1 MVKQIN
7 GLEIE
12 RKQDTEN
19 IYILKVLLVLAL
31 ILRLDVQGSLTKE
44 KGEVL
49 VVLQRLLQ
57 KQDAKLAARI
67 QSDLVS
73 AQITLE
79 NKILSVLGR

>member
-1 MVKQIN
+1 M
-7 GLEIE
+7 
-12 RKQDTEN
+12 
-19 IYILKVLLVLAL
+19 LAL
-31 ILRLDVQGSLTKE
+31 ILRLDVQVSLTKE

-73 AQITLE
+73 AVRL
-79 NKILSVLGR
+79 R

>member
-1 MVKQIN
+1 MIGVSHNDKIDQWFGN
-7 GLEIE
+7 
-12 RKQDTEN
+12 RTKTSADN

-31 ILRLDVQGSLTKE
+31 ILRLDVQVSLTKE

-67 QSDLVS
+67 HSDLVS
-73 AQITLE
+73 AVRL
-79 NKILSVLGR
+79 R

>member
-1 MVKQIN
+1 MIGVSHNDKIAQWFGN
-7 GLEIE
+7 
-12 RKQDTEN
+12 RTKTSADN

-31 ILRLDVQGSLTKE
+31 ILRLDVQVSLTKE

-67 QSDLVS
+67 HSDLVS
-73 AQITLE
+73 AVRL
-79 NKILSVLGR
+79 R